1 MYLET
6 SPVYNAIHSSYFG
19 NFNGCHNSST
29 HKISEYIIENMLSK
43 SELRYMLALQ
53 RVPNLGDTSAKK
65 ILHHVGSAE
74 GIFKEKSSTLLK
86 IDGIGANKIKDL
98 QAPHLLTEAEAE
110 IRFMEENDISYS
122 YFKDNNYPEKLKHCL
137 DGPILFF
144 HAGNIDLVNKKIIS
158 IVGTRKITTYGNVF
172 CEKLIEELAPINP
185 VIVSGFA
192 YGIDI
197 CAHKA
202 AISNGLQNIAC
213 LAHGLNQIY
222 PKVHKKYMTQV
233 EENGGFISEFWS
245 TDRFNRNN
253 FLKRNR
259 IIAGMS
265 EATIV
270 IESAEKGGS
279 LVTADLANSYNRE
292 VFAVPGRTTDSQ
304 SVGCNNLIKTN
315 QARVVTSAADVIYML
330 GWELEEKQ
338 KKATQIPLFVVLS
351 PEEETIVAFLKDKD
365 KELLDVI
372 AINCNMPTYKI
383 ANLLLQLEMKGM
395 IRPLPGKLFQL
406 A

>member
-1 MYLET
+1 
-6 SPVYNAIHSSYFG
+6 
-19 NFNGCHNSST
+19 
-29 HKISEYIIENMLSK
+29 MLSK
-43 SELRYMLALQ
+43 TELLYTLALQ

-65 ILHHVGSAE
+65 LLHNIGSAE
-74 GIFKEKSSTLLK
+74 GIFKEKKSNLLK
-86 IDGIGANKIKDL
+86 IDGIGESKLKDL
-98 QAPHLLTEAEAE
+98 EESRLLDEAKSEIQFIEANNIE
-110 IRFMEENDISYS
+110 YS
-122 YFKDNNYPEKLKHCL
+122 YFKDKAYPERLKHCL

-144 HAGNIDLVNKKIIS
+144 QTGNLDIQNRKMLS
-158 IVGTRKITTYGNVF
+158 IVGTRKVTSYGQAF
-172 CEKLIEELAPINP
+172 CEKLIEELAAINP

-192 YGIDI
+192 YGVDI
-197 CAHKA
+197 TAHKA
-202 AISNGLQNIAC
+202 AMDNGLQTIGC

-222 PKVHKKYMTQV
+222 PKVHKKYVAKV

-245 TDRFNRNN
+245 TDSFDRNN

-279 LVTADLANSYNRE
+279 LVTADIANSYSRE
-292 VFAVPGRTTDSQ
+292 VFAVPGRATDNQ

-330 GWELEEKQ
+330 GWKLDENAKKPLQTSLFIEFTAEEKL
-338 KKATQIPLFVVLS
+338 IYN
-351 PEEETIVAFLKDKD
+351 FLKEKD
-365 KELLDVI
+365 KELLDII
-372 AINCNMPTYKI
+372 AIECQLPTYKV
-383 ANLLLQLEMKGM
+383 ANLLLGMELKGV

-406 A
+406 I